1 MLSPALLTAAEKAK
15 PATEPATPAIPA
27 ISLLPEGSILKGVML
42 PRYDSNRKLIGL
54 LKAEK
59 MTLLSTSR
67 IFGETVVMELF
78 NPDRT
83 SRGRVDLATADFL
96 QDKGLV
102 QTRNPISIVSDRV
115 SAEGSGLIYD
125 LQQSTGFIIGP
136 ATTRISQPPPTA
148 MNSASPALR
157 ATALLGASFLP
168 LIAAPPAPPA
178 AADVE
183 QLKQDAASRAS
194 EAAAANKNTRKDLRS
209 TLEASETANQQTM
222 AFLEKADLIAA
233 AANPSPAEEAKPLEV
248 DPNSG
253 LTIINS
259 EAGFYFDNA
268 NGVFV
273 YLKNVRVNDPRFQL
287 TAANDLKIF
296 FDKKEPAAKPD
307 KAPDGQ
313 AAAPGKEK
321 KDSLSFGGG
330 GFGDPRK
337 IVATGAVRMLE
348 KNPKPGKD
356 PIEASGALFS
366 YDIVSGDII
375 ISGGYPW
382 FRQGAS
388 YMRAKSPNALIRI
401 DKNMQVVTE
410 GSDWESGVPLNQ
422 KQNR

>member
-1 MLSPALLTAAEKAK
+1 MAAEKG
-15 PATEPATPAIPA
+15 EPAAEKEPASRAIPA

-42 PRYDSNRKLIGL
+42 PRYDKERKLVGL

-59 MTLLSTSR
+59 MTLISTSR
-67 IFGETVVMELF
+67 IFGEGVVMELF

-83 SRGRVDLATADFL
+83 SRGRVDLATADFH
-96 QDKGLV
+96 QDKGLI
-102 QTRNPISIVSDRV
+102 QSNNPISIVSDRV
-115 SAEGSGLIYD
+115 TAEGTGLFYD
-125 LQQSTGFIIGP
+125 LQKSTGFIIGP
-136 ATTRISQPPPTA
+136 ATTRISQPSPTA
-148 MNSASPALR
+148 MNPASPAIR

-168 LIAAPPAPPA
+168 LIAAPPAPPSV
-178 AADVE
+178 ADVE
-183 QLKQDAASRAS
+183 QLKEDAASRAS
-194 EAAAANKNTRKDLRS
+194 EAAAANKNTRKDLRT
-209 TLEASETANQQTM
+209 TLEASENANKQTM
-222 AFLEKADLIAA
+222 AFLENADLIAA
-233 AANPSPAEEAKPLEV
+233 AANPAAAEEAKPLEV

-287 TAANDLKIF
+287 TAVNDLKIF
-296 FDKKEPAAKPD
+296 FDKKEPAAKAD

-313 AAAPGKEK
+313 AVAPGKDK